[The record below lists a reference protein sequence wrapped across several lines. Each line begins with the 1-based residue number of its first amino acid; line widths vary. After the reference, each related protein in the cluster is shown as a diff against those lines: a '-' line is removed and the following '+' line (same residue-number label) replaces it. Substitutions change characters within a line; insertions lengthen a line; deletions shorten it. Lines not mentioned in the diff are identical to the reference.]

1 MLSHYTARRIA
12 FLALVYAVVAIPS
25 EAQPPSGYN
34 LVKTNF
40 VFKDFDPGGWAG
52 SGTNGL
58 EVTAGATLPVD
69 ATVTHNGLPSL
80 RVNVIRRQ
88 SWWLAMIAPRGWAT
102 ADLTDYIANGRIEFN
117 VRGNVGGEQ
126 FYLSLGDR
134 GFERSVNGTLTESV
148 KTPKRPIAD
157 FLPGGV
163 TTAWQHV
170 SIPLST
176 LIAPG
181 SPFKLDAF
189 WTVELSNVTTSAVK
203 FWVNEIK
210 LTTPDKERQYP
221 HIKVNQVGYTTAAE
235 KYTTVTGWYED
246 MTAYGAGT
254 PFEVKRASDNAV
266 VHAGSLALVTNFDP
280 YVSGEKIMSGDF
292 TTLTTPGTYYVSVAG
307 LPSSPS
313 FRIGNDT
320 YDSLLRDSQRYYYL
334 QRANVALTEPFAQ
347 GWAHPAWHADDAAA
361 PLESTRRV
369 KDNVSKGWYDAGD
382 FGKYVSP
389 GATAVNDLL
398 WAYEM
403 FPAVFADGQ
412 LGIPESGN
420 GVPDILDEVRYEVD
434 FLLNMQDAASSG
446 FWSRVF
452 PQTKTEPRYISD
464 IAHGLTKVKP
474 TSHSGA
480 TVAAL
485 AHASLVF
492 RSIDPGYA
500 AVALNAARNGWTYL
514 QASGGV
520 PSPDGPYHDDD
531 DRNDR
536 FWAAAELFRATGE
549 APFHD
554 YFLANYQ
561 SFASAFSASENAHG
575 ATVMELAAFLAYLRA
590 DVRDATATAWITA
603 RFNEW
608 KGYQLA
614 RAQGAWRNTSD
625 DATDYYW
632 GSNAPMLNTAM
643 DLVIGTKILGTYDA
657 SVLKVVRS
665 NANYVLG
672 INPLSFSFVSGYGGN
687 SLQSV
692 FSNIYSEDG
701 KPGLPP
707 GYLSGGSNQYEGAWF
722 SRFTGKCYLDDS
734 GEWTTNEHTIYW
746 NSGLVFAAAVLKA
759 EAATAAR

>member
-1 MLSHYTARRIA
+1 MQLHFMARRVA
-12 FLALVYAVVAIPS
+12 LLAVACSTLTAAS

-34 LVKTNF
+34 TVKTNY

-69 ATVTHNGLPSL
+69 TTVTNNGLPSL
-80 RVNVIRRQ
+80 RVNVVRRQ
-88 SWWLAMIAPRGWAT
+88 TWWLAMIVPRGWAT
-102 ADLTDYIANGRIEFN
+102 ADLTDYFANGRLEFN

-134 GFERSVNGTLTESV
+134 AFERSINGTLTDSV
-148 KTPKRPIAD
+148 KTPKRPISD

-163 TTAWQHV
+163 RATWQHV
-170 SIPLST
+170 SIPINT

-181 SPFKLDAF
+181 SPFKLNAF
-189 WTVELSNVTTSAVK
+189 WTIEISNVTTAPLK
-203 FWVNEIK
+203 LWLNEIK
-210 LTTPDKERQYP
+210 VSTADKERQYP
-221 HIKVNQVGYTTAAE
+221 QIKVNQVGYTTAAE

-246 MTAYGAGT
+246 MTAYGAGAA
-254 PFEVKRASDNAV
+254 FEVRRASDNAT
-266 VHAGSLALVTNFDP
+266 AFSGTLALITNFDP
-280 YVSGEKIMSGDF
+280 YVSGEKVLRGSF
-292 TTLTTPGTYYVSVAG
+292 TTLTAPGTYYVAVAG
-307 LPSSPS
+307 LPNSPP
-313 FRIGNDT
+313 FRIGNEV

-334 QRANVALTEPFAQ
+334 QRANLPLAEPYAE
-347 GWAHPAWHADDAAA
+347 GWAHPAWHLDDAAA
-361 PLESTRRV
+361 PLESTRRI

-389 GATAVNDLL
+389 GATAVSDLL
-398 WAYEM
+398 WAYEV
-403 FPAVFADGQ
+403 FPAVFTDAVN
-412 LGIPESGN
+412 IPESGN
-420 GVPDILDEVRYEVD
+420 GVPDVLDEVRYEVD
-434 FLLNMQDAASSG
+434 FLLNMQDTATGG

-452 PQTKTEPRYISD
+452 PQTKTDPRFISD

-474 TSHSGA
+474 ASHSAA
-480 TVAAL
+480 TVAVL
-485 AHASLVF
+485 AHASVVF
-492 RSIDPGYA
+492 RSLDPAYA
-500 AVALNAARNGWTYL
+500 ASTLNAARNGWAYL
-514 QASGGV
+514 QTSGNV

-531 DRNDR
+531 DRNGR
-536 FWAAAELFRATGE
+536 LWAAAELYRATGE

-554 YFLANYQ
+554 YFLASYQ
-561 SFASAFSASENAHG
+561 SFAPAFSASENAHG
-575 ATVMELAAFLAYLRA
+575 ATMMDLAAFLAYLRA
-590 DVRDATATAWITA
+590 DARDPAAVTWITA

-657 SVLKVVRS
+657 SIVKVVRS

-672 INPLSFSFVSGYGGN
+672 INPLSLSFVSGHGGN
-687 SLQSV
+687 SLKQV
-692 FSNIYSEDG
+692 FSNIYSDDG
-701 KPGLPP
+701 RIGLPP
-707 GYLSGGSNQYEGAWF
+707 GILAGGSNQYEGAWF
-722 SRFTGKCYLDDS
+722 SRFTGKCFLDDM

-746 NSGLVFAAAVLKA
+746 NSGLVFAAAALKS
-759 EAATAAR
+759 EAATPTP

>member
-1 MLSHYTARRIA
+1 MQSRYTARGIA
-12 FLALVYAVVAIPS
+12 LLVLVCSLVAVPS

-69 ATVTHNGLPSL
+69 TAVTHNGLPSL

-88 SWWLAMIAPRGWAT
+88 TWWLAMITPRGWAT
-102 ADLTDYIANGRIEFN
+102 ADLTDYYANGRIEFN

-126 FYLSLGDR
+126 FYFALGDR

-148 KTPKRPIAD
+148 KTAKRPISD

-170 SIPLST
+170 SIPISS
-176 LIAPG
+176 LIPPG
-181 SPFKLDAF
+181 SPFRLNAF
-189 WTVELSNVTTSAVK
+189 WTVEISNVTTSAVR
-203 FWVNEIK
+203 FWLNEIK
-210 LTTPDKERQYP
+210 VTTTDKERQYP
-221 HIKVNQVGYTTAAE
+221 QIKVNQVGYTTAAE

-246 MTAYGAGT
+246 MAAYSAGT
-254 PFEVKRASDNAV
+254 AFQVRRASDNAAV
-266 VHAGSLALVTNFDP
+266 VSGSLSLITNYEP
-280 YVSGEKIMSGDF
+280 YVSGEKILRGDF
-292 TTLTTPGTYYVSVAG
+292 TSLTTPGTYYVAVAG
-307 LPSSPS
+307 LANSPP
-313 FRIGNDT
+313 FRVGNDV

-334 QRANVALTEPFAQ
+334 QRANLALTEPYSE
-347 GWAHPAWHADDAAA
+347 GWPHPAWHPDDAAA
-361 PLESTRRV
+361 PLESTRRI

-389 GATAVNDLL
+389 GATAVSDLL

-403 FPAVFADGQ
+403 FPAMFGDG
-412 LGIPESGN
+412 LNTPESGN

-434 FLLNMQDAASSG
+434 FLLNMQDAATGG

-452 PQTKTEPRYISD
+452 PQTKTDARYISD
-464 IAHGLTKVKP
+464 IAHGLTRVKP
-474 TSHSGA
+474 ASHSAA

-485 AHASLVF
+485 AHASIAF
-492 RSIDPGYA
+492 RSIDPAYA
-500 AVALNAARNGWTYL
+500 TSALGAARKGWAYL
-514 QASGGV
+514 QTSGNV

-536 FWAAAELFRATGE
+536 FWASAELYRATGE

-561 SFASAFSASENAHG
+561 NFAPAFSLSENAHG
-575 ATVMELAAFLAYLRA
+575 ATAMELAAFLAYLRA
-590 DVRDATATAWITA
+590 DGRDAAATAWITA
-603 RFNEW
+603 RFDEW

-614 RAQGAWRNTSD
+614 RAQGPWRNTSD

-657 SVLKVVRS
+657 SILKVVRS

-672 INPLSFSFVSGYGGN
+672 INPLSFSFVSGFGGN
-687 SLQSV
+687 SLKNV
-692 FSNIYSEDG
+692 FSNIYNEDG

-707 GYLSGGSNQYEGAWF
+707 GILAGGSNQYEGAWF
-722 SRFTGKCYLDDS
+722 SRFTGKCFLDDM

-746 NSGLVFAAAVLKA
+746 NSGLVFAVAALKA
-759 EAATAAR
+759 EAATPAQ

>member
-1 MLSHYTARRIA
+1 
-12 FLALVYAVVAIPS
+12 
-25 EAQPPSGYN
+25 
-34 LVKTNF
+34 VKTNF
-40 VFKDFDPGGWAG
+40 VFRDVDPGGWAG

-58 EVTAGATLPVD
+58 EVTAAATLPVD
-69 ATVTHNGLPSL
+69 AAVTNNGLPSL

-88 SWWLAMIAPRGWAT
+88 SWWLAMITPRGWAT
-102 ADLTDYIANGRIEFN
+102 ADLTDYYANGRIEFN

-134 GFERSVNGTLTESV
+134 GFERSVDGTPTESV
-148 KTPKRPIAD
+148 KTPKRPITD
-157 FLPGGV
+157 FLSGGV

-170 SIPLST
+170 SIPLSA

-181 SPFKLDAF
+181 SPFRVNAL
-189 WTVELSNVTTSAVK
+189 WTVEISNVTTSAVK
-203 FWVNEIK
+203 FWLNEIK
-210 LTTPDKERQYP
+210 VTTTDKERQYP
-221 HIKVNQVGYTTAAE
+221 QIKINQVGYTTAAE
-235 KYTTVTGWYED
+235 KYTTVSGWYED
-246 MTAYGAGT
+246 MTGYATGT
-254 PFEVKRASDNAV
+254 PFQVKRVSDNAV
-266 VHAGSLALVTNFDP
+266 VHSGTLTLVTNFDP
-280 YVSGEKIMSGDF
+280 YVSGEKILSGDF
-292 TTLTTPGTYYVSVAG
+292 TAVAAPGTYYVSVAG
-307 LPSSPS
+307 LPNSPS
-313 FRIGNDT
+313 FQIGDAA

-334 QRANVALTEPFAQ
+334 QRANVALTEPFAD
-347 GWAHPAWHADDAAA
+347 GWAHPAWHLDDAAA
-361 PLESTRRV
+361 RLESTRRI

-389 GATAVNDLL
+389 GATAVSDLL

-403 FPAVFADGQ
+403 FPAVFTDGQ

-420 GVPDILDEVRYEVD
+420 GVPDVLDEVRYEVD
-434 FLLNMQDAASSG
+434 FLLNMQDTASSG

-452 PQTKTEPRYISD
+452 PQTKLDPRYISD
-464 IAHGLTKVKP
+464 IAHGLTQVKP

-492 RSIDPGYA
+492 GPIDSSYA
-500 AVALNAARNGWTYL
+500 AAALNAARNGWAYL
-514 QASGGV
+514 QSSGSV

-549 APFHD
+549 AQFHN

-561 SFASAFSASENAHG
+561 NFASAFSASENAHG
-575 ATVMELAAFLAYLRA
+575 ATVMELSAFLAYLRA
-590 DVRDATATAWITA
+590 DNRDATATAWITS
-603 RFNEW
+603 RFNQW

-632 GSNAPMLNTAM
+632 GSNAPMLNTSM

-672 INPLSFSFVSGYGGN
+672 TNPLSFSFVSGYGDN
-687 SLQSV
+687 ALKSV
-692 FSNIYSEDG
+692 FSNIYSDDG

-707 GYLSGGSNQYEGAWF
+707 GYLAGGSNQYEGTWF

-746 NSGLVFAAAVLKA
+746 NSGLVFAAAALKA